1 MRMRRKEERGLVD
14 EASARGGKPSKEGD
28 DDAAEAKLW
37 RGGGGRRPPPAARR
51 VVRVNNKGFTTISKG
66 DRNDEGSDYDK
77 N

>member
-14 EASARGGKPSKEGD
+14 KASARGGKPSKEGD
-28 DDAAEAKLW
+28 DEAAEAKPW
-37 RGGGGRRPPPAARR
+37 RGGGRCPPPAARR

-66 DRNDEGSDYDK
+66 DRNDEGSDYGK